1 MHNHKKKTKKKKKTN
16 NNRKIEG
23 NSNEGAR
30 KEINNRYRAVA
41 CRGPLHRVCDSRRI
55 AVDGA
60 AEFFDHLSD
69 LLVRPRSK
77 KDLGNPGMDAQ
88 E

>member
-1 MHNHKKKTKKKKKTN
+1 
-16 NNRKIEG
+16 
-23 NSNEGAR
+23 
-30 KEINNRYRAVA
+30 
-41 CRGPLHRVCDSRRI
+41 VCDSRSI